1 MQFIGA
7 QEETLVA
14 TLVDDDDLQ
23 SAAAHDISPLN
34 FSCSDEIQFMFF
46 HHAASGDLNNVMSL
60 LGKRISINSL
70 DYNGRSALHLSAER
84 GYLELVTFLLGQGAD
99 HTLKDIFGNT
109 AQDLAQKGNHHLEVE
124 ALRQA
129 QSLSV
134 RSQQTQSIGDGHAR
148 LMHAR
153 FAILERFPRSV
164 ADALLEG
171 KHIEPISKGMTTVLF
186 IEIVEFYEMKSIITL
201 ENLSKLLSGLHRAL
215 DKLAYIHG
223 VQKIDVLGEVYLAA
237 TNFSESQPTDH
248 AARMARFA
256 VAALKAARDIP
267 DEAGTPLRLRV
278 GLHSG
283 PVAGGLVGWQGLK
296 FTLVGDTVNVASRIQ
311 STSLPG
317 RVQCS
322 AVAARLIAEQAS
334 DIALQQRCHPDP
346 PHTHTHTHT
355 HPKHPLPTGPTPSLA
370 CKAGIDSGVRSC
382 SSRGRTQCIPPPPER
397 TGRPL

>member
-1 MQFIGA
+1 
-7 QEETLVA
+7 
-14 TLVDDDDLQ
+14 
-23 SAAAHDISPLN
+23 
-34 FSCSDEIQFMFF
+34 
-46 HHAASGDLNNVMSL
+46 
-60 LGKRISINSL
+60 
-70 DYNGRSALHLSAER
+70 
-84 GYLELVTFLLGQGAD
+84 
-99 HTLKDIFGNT
+99 
-109 AQDLAQKGNHHLEVE
+109 
-124 ALRQA
+124 
-129 QSLSV
+129 
-134 RSQQTQSIGDGHAR
+134 
-148 LMHAR
+148 MHAR

-248 AARMARFA
+248 AARMARFT

-334 DIALQQRCHPDP
+334 DIALQQRCPPAPPPP
-346 PHTHTHTHT
+346 PHTHTHKTS
-355 HPKHPLPTGPTPSLA
+355 PPTPFPRLQGWHRFGRA
-370 CKAGIDSGVRSC
+370 LVQQPAGTRYASHQLPNAPAGPCDDS
-382 SSRGRTQCIPPPPER
+382 EAM
-397 TGRPL
+397 